1 MKKRLWVIL
10 SVLVAVLATGAF
22 FTKDTIA
29 MVLMGE
35 GEVALNN
42 FETNKELL
50 AKSENFTDV
59 VVKEEDGKLVLSGT
73 SVDNT
78 TAVEIVSDANKVE
91 SVKAV
96 IDGTK
101 LTEENAKAVI
111 LKNVDSLLSSVF
123 SKKDARNLELYVSK
137 EAVKQLKANPE
148 KIVVRKI
155 FGEVEIYAEGNLNTG
170 EIQILLK
177 AKKMQGIFYP
187 LHFLLFTTSRFYT
200 AFP

>member
-50 AKSENFTDV
+50 ANSENFTDV

-101 LTEENAKAVI
+101 LTEENAKAVV

-177 AKKMQGIFYP
+177 AK
-187 LHFLLFTTSRFYT
+187 
-200 AFP
+200 